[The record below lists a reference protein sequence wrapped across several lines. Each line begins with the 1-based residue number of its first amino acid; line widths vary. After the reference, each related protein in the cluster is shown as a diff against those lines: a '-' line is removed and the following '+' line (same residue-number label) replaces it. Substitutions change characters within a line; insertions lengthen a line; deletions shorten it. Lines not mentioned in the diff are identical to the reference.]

1 MDELLRG
8 ISSLSYWDVLADM
21 HGLLA
26 MLLVVLFGT
35 TLVLYFALDKFA
47 QATRWLKYALSAL
60 VANLVL
66 LDVMGIYIYGAYR
79 ATDGPRTLLNSS
91 PDTAWLH
98 QIIFEHKEMLAYA
111 PWLIVLVALSIV
123 ATLGDRLKSQESR
136 ALRLIVLFSIVASL
150 AFVLVIAGEAVLVTK
165 AAPLR

>member
-1 MDELLRG
+1 MEELLRG
-8 ISSLSYWDVLADM
+8 ISSLSYWDVFADM

-26 MLLVVLFGT
+26 MLLLVLFGT

-47 QATRWLKYALSAL
+47 QAL